1 MVCGLLI
8 AVASLVMENGLQ
20 GMQASAGLTDSAASW
35 HVSSS
40 QTRDRTQVAYISRQ
54 ILYQ

>member
-1 MVCGLLI
+1 MVFGLLI